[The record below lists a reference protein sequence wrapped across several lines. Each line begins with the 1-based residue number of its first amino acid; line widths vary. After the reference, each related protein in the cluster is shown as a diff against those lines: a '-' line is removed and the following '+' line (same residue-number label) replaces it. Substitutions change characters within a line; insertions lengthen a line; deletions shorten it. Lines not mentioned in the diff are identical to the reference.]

1 MYPDWPRSKA
11 DLVPLPPCD
20 GPKLKAF
27 DFKGKQAIEFLEY
40 AGEGLHAHVF
50 KVRIKNKI
58 YALKL
63 VCEGEPRAEGNFE
76 EKGRLLTG
84 SFSPKVPLRL
94 RQGLYCSTR
103 GDGLQRP

>member
-63 VCEGEPRAEGNFE
+63 VCD
-76 EKGRLLTG
+76 G
-84 SFSPKVPLRL
+84 SRGWRGTLRKKDA
-94 RQGLYCSTR
+94 C
-103 GDGLQRP
+103 

>member
-50 KVRIKNKI
+50 KVRIKKKI

-63 VCEGEPRAEGNFE
+63 VCDSGAEDGGKNFE
-76 EKGRLLTG
+76 AKEHLLT
-84 SFSPKVPLRL
+84 
-94 RQGLYCSTR
+94 
-103 GDGLQRP
+103 